1 MGVPMKRGTRVA
13 KANLLTA
20 LFVKQ
25 VREPGVYRDGQGL
38 LLRVFES
45 GAKRWVLRVT
55 ARGRRRDVGLGSA
68 SEVSLA
74 EARGCRAP
82 QGRA

>member
-1 MGVPMKRGTRVA
+1 VA

-74 EARGCRAP
+74 EARSRL
-82 QGRA
+82 